1 MRFGLAA
8 TLAIVLSLLGAAH
21 GDAEA
26 VSTASGLAKS
36 KLAFLEDILTLRK
49 GFAIKLLKSIS
60 TVAVCLNHSRFADEL
75 AVNRP
80 SIVNWIVKSEGQRD
94 FLPGL

>member
-60 TVAVCLNHSRFADEL
+60 TVAVCLNHSRFA
-75 AVNRP
+75 R
-80 SIVNWIVKSEGQRD
+80 
-94 FLPGL
+94 